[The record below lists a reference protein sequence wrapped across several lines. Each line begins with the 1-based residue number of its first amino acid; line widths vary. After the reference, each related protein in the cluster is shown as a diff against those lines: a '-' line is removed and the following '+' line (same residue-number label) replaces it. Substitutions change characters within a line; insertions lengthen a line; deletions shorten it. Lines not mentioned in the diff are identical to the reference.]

1 MSNETVLIVED
12 EFAIAELLEMALADE
27 GYRIALA
34 ANGRQGLERLAE
46 GPLPD
51 LIISDFMMP
60 VLSGAGMLLAMRDN
74 ELYRAIP
81 CILMSSI
88 PEEAVR
94 PHIDGY
100 AGFLRKPF
108 RLTAIVHL
116 VATVLGDLSRN
127 KTDQT
132 TK

>member
-1 MSNETVLIVED
+1 MSNELVLIVED
-12 EFAIAELLEMALADE
+12 EFAIAELLEMALTDE
-27 GYRIALA
+27 GYRTALA

-51 LIISDFMMP
+51 LIVSDFMMP
-60 VLSGAGMLLAMRDN
+60 VLNGAGMLLAMRND
-74 ELYRAIP
+74 ERHRSIP

-94 PHIDGY
+94 LHIDGY

-108 RLTAIVHL
+108 KLAAIVKL
-116 VATVLGDLSRN
+116 ASTVLGSRR
-127 KTDQT
+127 
-132 TK
+132 

>member
-1 MSNETVLIVED
+1 MSNELVLIVED
-12 EFAIAELLEMALADE
+12 EFAIAELLEMALKDS

-60 VLSGAGMLLAMRDN
+60 VLNGAGMLSAMSNN
-74 ELYRAIP
+74 ELHRAIP
-81 CILMSSI
+81 CILISSI

-94 PHIDGY
+94 RHIDRY
-100 AGFLRKPF
+100 TGFVRKPF
-108 RLTAIVHL
+108 RLSTVVQL
-116 VATVLGDLSRN
+116 VAMTLGKASKQGDGN
-127 KTDQT
+127 
-132 TK
+132 

>member
-1 MSNETVLIVED
+1 MSNEIVLIVED
-12 EFAIAELLEMALADE
+12 EFAIAELLGMVLTDE
-27 GYRIALA
+27 GYRVALA

-60 VLSGAGMLLAMRDN
+60 VLNGAGMLLAMRNN

-88 PEEAVR
+88 AEEAVR

-100 AGFLRKPF
+100 AGFVRKPF
-108 RLTAIVHL
+108 RLTAIVKL
-116 VATVLGDLSRN
+116 VETVLSDLDGN
-127 KTDQT
+127 KT
-132 TK
+132 

>member
-1 MSNETVLIVED
+1 MSNELVLIVED
-12 EFAIAELLEMALADE
+12 EFAIAELLEMALKDS

-60 VLSGAGMLLAMRDN
+60 VLNGAGMLSAMSNN
-74 ELYRAIP
+74 ELHRAIP
-81 CILMSSI
+81 CILISSI

-94 PHIDGY
+94 RHIDRY
-100 AGFLRKPF
+100 NGFVRKPF
-108 RLTAIVHL
+108 RLSTVVQL
-116 VATVLGDLSRN
+116 VAMTLGKASKQGDGN
-127 KTDQT
+127 
-132 TK
+132 